1 MEPRFTAW
9 FESLRLS
16 DRPSVGGKCAN
27 LGELVSAGIPVPNGF
42 AVTVEAFEAFEELN
56 NLREHIRAGLIDQV
70 DVTNSAALR
79 QVQKEASA
87 LIHAGSM
94 PERLEREVHEGY
106 AELCRLAARSDLP
119 VAVRSSAVAEDGDA
133 SSFAGQQETY
143 LWVVGAEDV
152 VMAIRDCWASLF
164 TPQAVAY
171 RENLD
176 EDRRRGATRIS
187 VAVQEMVDAKV
198 SGVAFTVSPRTGD
211 PSVVA
216 VNASWGLGEAVVAGE
231 VTPDEYWL
239 TKVGPALTSSTI
251 SRKLHQCV
259 PAAGGKG
266 TQMVDVPEHLVEVA
280 CLDEALV
287 VELASLAIKVEKH
300 YKSPQDIEWALAAD
314 SDGQHRFML
323 LQSRPET
330 AHKHAKAARK
340 AAPASGAASYLSV
353 LQNLGAATREDK
365 A

>member
-9 FESLRLS
+9 FDALRLS

-42 AVTVEAFEAFEELN
+42 AVTVEAFEAFEALN
-56 NLREHIRAGLIDQV
+56 SLRDQIRSGLIDQV
-70 DVTNSAALR
+70 DVTNSGALR
-79 QVQKEASA
+79 QVHKEAA
-87 LIHAGSM
+87 ELIQNATM
-94 PERLEREVHEGY
+94 PERLVDEVRSGY
-106 AELCRLAARSDLP
+106 AELCRLSGRDGLP
-119 VAVRSSAVAEDGDA
+119 VAVRSSAVAEDGDL

-143 LWVVGAEDV
+143 LWVVGADDV
-152 VMAIRDCWASLF
+152 LTAIRSCWASLF
-164 TPQAVAY
+164 TPQVVAY

-176 EDRRRGATRIS
+176 ENQRREATRIS

-216 VNASWGLGEAVVAGE
+216 VNASWGLGEAVVSGE

-239 TKVGPALTSSTI
+239 TKVGPHLTSSTV
-251 SRKLHQCV
+251 SHKLHQCV
-259 PAAGGKG
+259 PVAGGKG
-266 TQMVDVPEHLVEVA
+266 THMVDVPADLVDQP

-287 VELASLAIKVEKH
+287 VELAALAIRVEKH
-300 YKSPQDIEWALAAD
+300 YQSPQDIEWALAT
-314 SDGQHRFML
+314 DGDGKHRFML

-330 AHKHAKAARK
+330 THVSAKAARK
-340 AAPASGAASYLSV
+340 APTAATASYLSV
-353 LQNLGAATREDK
+353 LQNLGAANREDH

>member
-1 MEPRFTAW
+1 MEPTFTAW
-9 FESLRLS
+9 FDSLRLS

-42 AVTVEAFEAFEELN
+42 AVTVEAFEAFESLN
-56 NLREHIRAGLIDQV
+56 DLQEHIRSGLIDQV

-79 QVQKEASA
+79 QVHKEASE
-87 LIHAGSM
+87 LIHAGNM
-94 PERLEREVHEGY
+94 PERLEQEVRNGY
-106 AELCRLAARSDLP
+106 AKLCRLSGRDDLP

-143 LWVVGAEDV
+143 LWVVGADDV
-152 VMAIRDCWASLF
+152 LMAIRDCWASLF

-176 EDRRRGATRIS
+176 EDRRREATRIS

-198 SGVAFTVSPRTGD
+198 AGVAFTVSPRTGD

-216 VNASWGLGEAVVAGE
+216 VNASWGLGEAVVSGE

-239 TKVGPALTSSTI
+239 TKVGPALTGSTV
-251 SRKLHQCV
+251 SHKLHQCV
-259 PAAGGKG
+259 PAIGGKG
-266 TQMVDVPEHLVEVA
+266 THMVDVPEDLVDVA

-287 VELASLAIKVEKH
+287 IKLATLAIKVEKH
-300 YKSPQDIEWALAAD
+300 YQSPQDIEWALATDAD
-314 SDGQHRFML
+314 GAHRFML

-330 AHKHAKAARK
+330 THMRARAARK
-340 AAPASGAASYLSV
+340 PPATATSSYLSV
-353 LQNLGAATREDK
+353 LQDLGAANREDK

>member
-9 FESLRLS
+9 FDSLRLS

-42 AVTVEAFEAFEELN
+42 AVTVEAFEAFESLN
-56 NLREHIRAGLIDQV
+56 DLQEHIRSGLIDQV

-79 QVQKEASA
+79 QVHKEASE
-87 LIHAGSM
+87 LIHAGNM
-94 PERLEREVHEGY
+94 PERLEHEVRNAY
-106 AELCRLAARSDLP
+106 AKLCRLSGRDDLP

-143 LWVVGAEDV
+143 LWVIGADDV

-171 RENLD
+171 REKLD
-176 EDRRRGATRIS
+176 EDRRRDATRIS

-239 TKVGPALTSSTI
+239 TKVGPALTSSTV
-251 SRKLHQCV
+251 SHKLHQCV
-259 PAAGGKG
+259 PVVGGKG
-266 TQMVDVPEHLVEVA
+266 THMVDVPEDLVDVA

-287 VELASLAIKVEKH
+287 IELATLAIKVEKH
-300 YKSPQDIEWALAAD
+300 YQSPQDIEWALAAD
-314 SDGQHRFML
+314 GEGGHRFML

-330 AHKHAKAARK
+330 THLQARAARK
-340 AAPASGAASYLSV
+340 PPATSSYLSV
-353 LQNLGAATREDK
+353 LQNLSAANRGDK
-365 A
+365 P

>member
-9 FESLRLS
+9 FDSLRLT

-27 LGELVSAGIPVPNGF
+27 LGELVSAGIPVPGGF

-56 NLREHIRAGLIDQV
+56 DLREHIRGGLVGQV

-79 QVQKEASA
+79 RVHATASD
-87 LIHAGSM
+87 LIRAADL
-94 PERLEREVHEGY
+94 PERLEREVRDGY
-106 AELCRLAARSDLP
+106 AELCRRSGRDHLP
-119 VAVRSSAVAEDGDA
+119 VAVRSSGVAEDGDA

-143 LWVVGAEDV
+143 LWVVGADDV
-152 VMAIRDCWASLF
+152 LTAVRDCWASLF

-171 RENLD
+171 REKLD
-176 EDRRRGATRIS
+176 DGRRRAATRIA

-216 VNASWGLGEAVVAGE
+216 VNASWGLGEAMVSGE

-239 TKVGPALTSSTI
+239 TKAGPALTSFTV
-251 SRKLHQCV
+251 SRKKHQSV
-259 PAAGGKG
+259 PTVGGKG
-266 TQMVDVPEHLVEVA
+266 THLVDVPAELVDVA
-280 CLDEALV
+280 CLDEAQV
-287 VELASLAIKVEKH
+287 IELARLALKVEKH
-300 YKSPQDIEWALAAD
+300 YRSPQDIEWALTTD
-314 SDGQHRFML
+314 DDCDHRFML

-330 AHKHAKAARK
+330 THLLARAARK
-340 AAPASGAASYLSV
+340 PPTAATSSYLSV
-353 LQNLGAATREDK
+353 LQDLGAANRRGK